1 MLVFPTEMNQVGCG
15 AKARRNSVVF
25 FILAILTLAIPGGMV
40 GEQQRSGQT
49 HSVATPSDGRKEQ
62 TRAPAKTVT
71 THLGLAKRM
80 AAQPL
85 EFFQVGDQRSGV
97 RFVAHGAGYSLTLG
111 DASMVLTSQRRMKPE
126 GKANPAKPAA
136 DGGMSVWKHDQPNV
150 QMESA
155 LVEFLGANRNANVEG
170 LEPSAAYANFMIGSD
185 PSKWRNHVT
194 GYERVRYTGL
204 YPGIDLVYHGE
215 LNHKLEYD
223 LAVAPGADP
232 QQIRLKVT
240 SDHEAR
246 IGKDGDLELD
256 GPDGVIRLDAPVLY
270 QNIPGGKKA
279 ITGGFIQLAQNEF
292 GFRSSGYDVTKPLII
307 DPTINLL
314 YSTYAG
320 GIHDDAAF
328 DMTLDGS
335 GNVYIA
341 GWTAS
346 QDFPV
351 TANALQQVRQNIG
364 SYVYDAVVMK
374 FDASGNVLFSTFL
387 GGQQNDQGTTIQVNR
402 NGEVLLA
409 GYTQSSDFPV
419 TANAYQKNT
428 GGGADAF
435 FSVISNDG
443 SQLLY
448 STYLGGPGDESV
460 AKMAQDASGA
470 LWLAGGA
477 SAAGLPATAG
487 AYQAQPNGNDNAFI
501 ARVEF
506 NATNTQPLKIDA
518 LTFLG
523 GSHNGEENGISDI
536 AFDSSGNVYVT
547 GGSNSTD
554 FPTTANA
561 YEKASVFTL
570 SGGCYNSPNPNSII
584 LVSELSADLKTLI
597 YSTALGGKI
606 EDQNGFPDCNQFG
619 RTVHP
624 DNKGNIWVIG
634 TVGMQDFPT
643 TSNALSRQLNGNG
656 LAGVDDFV
664 VELTPKTNSTTLTY
678 GSFLGGSQFDYGA
691 SAIWDANENIWII
704 SNTQSTDWPGVVQGT
719 ALQAAN
725 AGGYDMTITELQPD
739 ATKILYATYLGGSG
753 DEDANYGHSVFK
765 MDANANLYMAG
776 GTGSANFPTTQT
788 AFQSTFANS
797 EPNPDHYDIYYA
809 VLGSGTIG
817 TVGPLFGGNTGD
829 TTITIDGAG
838 YASGAT
844 CSLVQGDTTI
854 ASVAAI
860 VNSSGTSVTCTFP
873 LNGAATGSYDVV
885 VSNPGGSSFTKQ
897 GGFTVQSGGQPNLTA
912 SIVGR
917 PIIRTGFPSTFYVNV
932 TNSGNE
938 NAYFT
943 PLWITLPAGIAF
955 SVDGYSQSD
964 SASLSSNDGKI
975 VYVNFLLPNVAP
987 GQTVAVPLKITSSTD
1002 STGIALTA
1010 SLQPPWFGSSAAM
1023 ATAFS
1028 ASTISSTCVADPN
1041 SSYSLN
1047 CLGPF
1052 LNSLQLG
1059 QRFYTS
1065 MARGVQ
1071 HNIQPAARP
1080 LDTPTNCPAPNPMQ
1094 EGYDAGIKDRKDN
1107 THTPNPYSP
1116 FWSQNAVMWQT
1127 AYNAAYLASSAPAVP
1142 GGNFIPI
1149 GSGMIHR
1156 PNFDL
1161 KPRPQAGESCPVPPP
1176 PPPPP
1181 LPPPASSSPSS
1192 SNSVDPNYKSGPGGD
1207 SSKSAYVRGSAAL
1220 TYSVG
1225 FENEATAAF
1234 PADTVVVAD
1243 QLDPTKVDL
1252 TTLTLGSI
1260 SFGTN
1265 VISLPSGTSNYN
1277 TTHNINSSL
1286 SVRIQG
1292 SLNSTTG
1299 LLKWTFT
1306 SIDPSTGL
1314 PPTDP
1319 TVGFLPPD
1327 TDGVKGQGSVQFN
1340 VMPLSGQKTG
1350 TQVTNAASV
1359 VFDTNAAIKTP
1370 TWLNTLDVD
1379 APVSSVAKLPASQT
1393 TAGAS
1398 ATFTVSWSGTDKG
1411 SGIGGYDVYVSDN
1424 GGAFAQWQTG
1434 VAATSASYTGSLG
1447 HTYGFYS
1454 IATDGA
1460 GNVEAAK
1467 TSADTSTTVAPPTP
1481 LVSATA
1487 LTSSAASV
1495 ASGSSVMLTAVV
1507 TPSSG
1512 TATIPTGMVTFL
1524 NGTTTLGATALD
1536 ATGTA
1541 AYTTTSLPAGTDSIT
1556 AQYAGDALFAAS
1568 TSAAVSVKVGSP
1580 SFSLSLSP
1588 TTISAGSGAS
1598 ATTTITAT
1606 PSFGFASAISFA
1618 CSGLPA
1624 HSTCSFSPATV
1635 TPAGGSAGTTKLT
1648 IATGVSAAAVMK
1660 VTQGLGG
1667 RLASSA
1673 LFVLIFIPWGVAV
1686 MRRRKS
1692 WSIYRVCTLLI
1703 VAGIFAFA
1711 VGCGGGGS
1719 SNSTP
1724 SGTTTVTVTGT
1735 SGTTTQTTTLQ
1746 LTVK

>member
-1 MLVFPTEMNQVGCG
+1 MLVHALGMHQVGCG
-15 AKARRNSVVF
+15 ANARRNSVVF
-25 FILAILTLAIPGGMV
+25 SVLAIFLLAIPGAMV
-40 GEQQRSGQT
+40 GAQQKSSQT
-49 HSVATPSDGRKEQ
+49 HSVAPPSDGRKVQ
-62 TRAPAKTVT
+62 SRAPAKAVT
-71 THLGLAKRM
+71 TRLGLAKRM

-85 EFFQVGDQRSGV
+85 EFFQVGDQRSGA

-111 DASMVLTSQRRMKPE
+111 DASMVLTSQRRVKPD
-126 GKANPAKPAA
+126 ANPAKPAA
-136 DGGMSVWKHDQPNV
+136 DGGMSAWQHDQSKV
-150 QMESA
+150 QIESA
-155 LVEFLGANRNANVEG
+155 LVEFLGANRNARVEG
-170 LEPSAAYANFMIGSD
+170 LEPSDAYANFMIGSD
-185 PSKWRNHVT
+185 PSQWRNHVT
-194 GYERVRYTGL
+194 GYERVRYTEL

-215 LNHKLEYD
+215 LHHKLEYD
-223 LAVAPGADP
+223 LVVAPGADP

-246 IGKDGDLELD
+246 IGRDGDLELD

-279 ITGGFIQLAQNEF
+279 ITGGFVQLAQNEF
-292 GFRSSGYDVTKPLII
+292 GFRSMSYDATRPLII

-314 YSTYAG
+314 YSTFAG

-328 DMTLDGS
+328 DMTLDAS

-341 GWTAS
+341 GWAAS

-387 GGQQNDQGTTIQVNR
+387 GGQQNDQGIAIQVNR

-419 TANAYQKNT
+419 TTNAYQKNA
-428 GGGADAF
+428 GGGTDAF

-448 STYLGGPGDESV
+448 SSYLGGPGDESI

-470 LWLAGGA
+470 IWLAGGA
-477 SAAGLPATAG
+477 SAAGLPATTG
-487 AYQAQPNGNDNAFI
+487 AYQAQPNGNDNSFI
-501 ARVEF
+501 AKVEF
-506 NATNTQPLKIDA
+506 NAANAQPLKIDA

-523 GSHNGEENGISDI
+523 GSHNGEENQISDI

-606 EDQNGFPDCNQFG
+606 EDQNGYPDCNQFG
-619 RTVHP
+619 RTIHP

-643 TSNALSRQLNGNG
+643 TSNALSKQLNGNG

-664 VELTPKTNSTTLTY
+664 VELTPGTNSTTLTY

-691 SAIWDANENIWII
+691 SAIWDANDNIWII
-704 SNTQSTDWPGVVQGT
+704 SNTQSTDWPGVVAGT

-776 GTGSANFPTTQT
+776 GTASANFPTTPT

-797 EPNPDHYDIYYA
+797 EPNPDGYDIYYV

-829 TTITIDGAG
+829 TSITIDGAG

-854 ASVAAI
+854 ASVAAT
-860 VNSSGTSVTCTFP
+860 VNSSGTSVTCTFA

-885 VSNPGGSSFTKQ
+885 VSNPDGSSFTKQ

-943 PLWITLPAGIAF
+943 PLWITLPVGITF
-955 SVDGYSQSD
+955 SVNGYSQSD
-964 SASLSSNDGKI
+964 SASLSSNDGKTL
-975 VYVNFLLPNVAP
+975 YANFLLPNVAP
-987 GQTVAVPLKITSSTD
+987 GQTVAVPLTITSSTD

-1010 SLQPPWFGSSAAM
+1010 SLQPPWFSSSAAM

-1028 ASTISSTCVADPN
+1028 AGTIDSTCVTDPN

-1065 MARGVQ
+1065 MARRVQ
-1071 HNIQPAARP
+1071 HNIQPAVKP
-1080 LDTPTNCPAPNPMQ
+1080 MDTPSNCPAPNPMQ
-1094 EGYDAGIKDRKDN
+1094 EGYDAGVKDHKDN

-1116 FWSQNAVMWQT
+1116 FWSQNAVTWQI
-1127 AYNAAYLASSAPAVP
+1127 AYNAAYIGSSGPSVP
-1142 GGNFIPI
+1142 GGNVIPVR
-1149 GSGMIHR
+1149 SGMNHG
-1156 PNFDL
+1156 PNLDFN
-1161 KPRPQAGESCPVPPP
+1161 PRPHDGESCPVPPP
-1176 PPPPP
+1176 PPPKP
-1181 LPPPASSSPSS
+1181 LPPPASSTPPSGS
-1192 SNSVDPNYKSGPGGD
+1192 SVDPNYKSGPGGD
-1207 SSKSAYVRGSAAL
+1207 NSKSAYVRGSAAL
-1220 TYSVG
+1220 TYAVG

-1234 PADTVVVAD
+1234 PADTVVVTD

-1265 VISLPSGTSNYN
+1265 VISLPGGTSNYN
-1277 TTHNINSSL
+1277 TTYNINSSL

-1319 TVGFLPPD
+1319 TIGFLPPD

-1350 TQVTNAASV
+1350 IQVTNTASV
-1359 VFDTNAAIKTP
+1359 VFDTNAAIQTP

-1379 APVSSVAKLPASQT
+1379 APVSSVAKLPAAQT
-1393 TAGAS
+1393 TADTS
-1398 ATFTVSWSGTDKG
+1398 ATFTVSWSGTDQG
-1411 SGIGGYDVYVSDN
+1411 SGIGSYDVYVSDN
-1424 GGAFAQWQTG
+1424 GGAFATWQTG
-1434 VAATSASYTGSLG
+1434 VTATSASYTGSLG

-1454 IATDGA
+1454 IATDAA
-1460 GNVEAAK
+1460 GNEEEAK
-1467 TSADTSTTVAPPTP
+1467 TVADTTTTVAPPTP
-1481 LVSATA
+1481 LTSVTTLTASATSIGSGGSVTLTA
-1487 LTSSAASV
+1487 VVAPPSGTSTIPTGTATFLNGSTTLGTVTLDGTGTAAYTSKTLPVGTDSITASYSGDAIFAASTSSAVSVVVGSPTFALSLNPTSASV
-1495 ASGSSVMLTAVV
+1495 ASGSS
-1507 TPSSG
+1507 
-1512 TATIPTGMVTFL
+1512 
-1524 NGTTTLGATALD
+1524 
-1536 ATGTA
+1536 
-1541 AYTTTSLPAGTDSIT
+1541 
-1556 AQYAGDALFAAS
+1556 
-1568 TSAAVSVKVGSP
+1568 
-1580 SFSLSLSP
+1580 
-1588 TTISAGSGAS
+1588 
-1598 ATTTITAT
+1598 ATTTVSAT
-1606 PSFGFASAISFA
+1606 PAFGFASAISFS

-1624 HSTCSFSPATV
+1624 DSTCSFAPATV
-1635 TPAGGSAGTTKLT
+1635 TPAGGKAGTTSLT
-1648 IATGVSAAAVMK
+1648 IATGVASTANFK
-1660 VTQGLGG
+1660 VTQGIGG
-1667 RLASSA
+1667 AASGI
-1673 LFVLIFIPWGVAV
+1673 LFAIIFLPWGVMV
-1686 MRRRKS
+1686 IRRRADS
-1692 WSIYRVCTLLI
+1692 NSLYRLFILLT
-1703 VAGIFAFA
+1703 VVGIFAA
-1711 VGCGGGGS
+1711 VSGCGGGSGS
-1719 SNSTP
+1719 SNKTP
-1724 SGTTTVTVTGT
+1724 RGTSTVTVTGT
-1735 SGTTTQTTTLQ
+1735 AGGATETATFQ
-1746 LTVK
+1746 LTVQ